1 MNNQG
6 SRLLI
11 SGAIERPLS
20 KKYTLFR
27 NEFCI
32 FSKVSILLLK
42 IQNISG
48 NEVTKLATCVSLYNK
63 TEIID
68 MRNVDLYKDYSDVP
82 VMLLIFPKKFPDRC
96 QNATRE
102 PR

>member
-11 SGAIERPLS
+11 SGAVERPLS
-20 KKYTLFR
+20 KKYILFR
-27 NEFCI
+27 NDFPP
-32 FSKVSILLLK
+32 KVSIPLLK
-42 IQNISG
+42 NKEHNG
-48 NEVTKLATCVSLYNK
+48 KLVTKLATCVSLHNK

-68 MRNVDLYKDYSDVP
+68 MRNVDLYKDFSDVP
-82 VMLLIFPKKFPDRC
+82 VMLPIFPKKFPDRC

-102 PR
+102 PRQ